1 MLCHQSRFK
10 KSHTYVPNSCALQKM
25 LNLYLLVMWRKHLLL
40 SQFRIKS
47 WSPKSAGPLRRKNC
61 QPCFPFLSFFG
72 NYPRGFEVLIRQ
84 CWLIPAVHNL
94 CYYWMITW
102 DHGREE
108 RRERARG
115 WVKSEKKTCSS
126 RRFQT
131 DSPLHQCDGRISV
144 TWVRVITDD
153 HLDLRWLMPH
163 LHHVFISFYCPLG
176 AAEGD
181 VNAAQMFVWHKAV
194 ALHELLTI

>member
-1 MLCHQSRFK
+1 MVAWLKNSLRVSDWIAVHGAERDNVRVCVCSLTSVWKTILYSYCSIKCCVIKADAFIVRIQK
-10 KSHTYVPNSCALQKM
+10 VSHSCPNSYALHKM
-25 LNLYLLVMWRKHLLL
+25 LNLYLLVMWRRHLLL

-47 WSPKSAGPLRRKNC
+47 WSPKSAGPLRRENC

-108 RRERARG
+108 KRERARG

-126 RRFQT
+126 RPFQT
-131 DSPLHQCDGRISV
+131 DSPLH
-144 TWVRVITDD
+144 
-153 HLDLRWLMPH
+153 
-163 LHHVFISFYCPLG
+163 
-176 AAEGD
+176 
-181 VNAAQMFVWHKAV
+181 
-194 ALHELLTI
+194 